1 MAEEEKSLKEKT
13 DDIYKFIKKLDEV
26 PPKRS
31 FADKLTGKNKPKKE
45 FKLGRR
51 ITAGWK
57 TKLKKNYVLV
67 FRIRTNGTM
76 IIHFAPINNDM
87 IYIQDAGTY
96 HISNIKYLLRYKNYP
111 AMILPEWSLK
121 PYVPPKAFSPREH
134 FKETEDKEELA
145 LPQKVIINA
154 MKMAQLKA
162 PSGIMTGKTIL
173 WILVVG
179 GFVLYLLSKII
190 GK

>member
-1 MAEEEKSLKEKT
+1 MVEEAQSLKEKT
-13 DDIYKFIKKLDEV
+13 DEIYKFIKKLDTT

-31 FADKLTGKNKPKKE
+31 FTDKLTGKNKPSKE
-45 FKLGRR
+45 FKLGAK
-51 ITAGWK
+51 ITTGWK

-67 FRIRTNGTM
+67 FRIRSNGTLV
-76 IIHFAPINNDM
+76 INFAPINNDM

-96 HISNIKYLLRYKNYP
+96 HISNIKYMLRYKNYP

-121 PYVPPKAFSPREH
+121 PFSPAEH
-134 FKETEDKEELA
+134 FKETEEKEELA

-154 MKMAQLKA
+154 MKMAQLK
-162 PSGIMTGKTIL
+162 PSGAMAGKTIL
-173 WILVVG
+173 WVLIAGVV
-179 GFVLYLLSKII
+179 VLYLISQII